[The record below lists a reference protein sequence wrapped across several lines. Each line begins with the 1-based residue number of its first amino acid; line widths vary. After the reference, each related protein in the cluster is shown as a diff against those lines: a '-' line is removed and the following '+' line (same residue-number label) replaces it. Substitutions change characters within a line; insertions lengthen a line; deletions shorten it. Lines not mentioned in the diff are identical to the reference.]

1 MSRPPD
7 NIPAEV
13 EVTEDLVRGL
23 LEEQASE
30 WADLPISSLGQG
42 WDNEMFR
49 LGDALAVRAPRRAT
63 GASLLDNELR
73 WLPQLAPR
81 LPAPIPAAAFAGRPQ
96 GDYPFRW
103 AVVPYMEGRRLGD
116 TEGIGARFAREL
128 GAFLGALH
136 ALELPDDP
144 PENPYRNQPL
154 SNPRRAGSVAG
165 HLDAL
170 GEERDVGALR
180 ALWRRACAASI
191 PSRRTWCHGDVH
203 PFNLIAHDGRLGAVI
218 DWGDMT
224 AGDPAVDL
232 AIAWVAL
239 DAEERDAFF
248 GAYGEADD
256 GLRLRARGW
265 ALVFGL
271 MFWDSAR
278 RGASPSFARVGERT
292 LRELAVDPW

>member
-7 NIPAEV
+7 DIPAEV

-23 LEEQASE
+23 LEEQAAE
-30 WADLPISSLGQG
+30 WAHLPLTPLGQG

-49 LGDALAVRAPRRAT
+49 LGDTLAVRVPRRAT
-63 GASLLDNELR
+63 GAGLLDNELR
-73 WLPQLAPR
+73 WLPELAPR
-81 LPAPIPAAAFAGRPQ
+81 LPAPIPAAVFAGRPR

-116 TEGIGARFAREL
+116 TVGVGARFAREL
-128 GAFLGALH
+128 GGFLATLH
-136 ALELPDDP
+136 ALELPGDP
-144 PENPYRNQPL
+144 PQNPYRNQPL
-154 SNPRRAGSVAG
+154 SDPRRASSVAA

-180 ALWRRACAASI
+180 ALWGRACAAPI
-191 PSRRTWCHGDVH
+191 PPRRAWCHGDVH
-203 PFNLIAHDGRLGAVI
+203 PFNLIAHDGALAAVI

-239 DAEERDAFF
+239 DAGERVAFF
-248 GAYGEADD
+248 DAYGPADD
-256 GLRLRARGW
+256 DLRLRARGW
-265 ALVFGL
+265 ALVFAL

-278 RGASPSFARVGERT
+278 RGASGSFARVGERA
-292 LRELAVDPW
+292 LAALTRSE

>member
-7 NIPAEV
+7 DIPAEV
-13 EVTEDLVRGL
+13 EVTPDLVRGL
-23 LEEQASE
+23 LEEQAAE
-30 WADLPISSLGQG
+30 WADLPLTSLGQG

-49 LGDALAVRAPRRAT
+49 LGDTLAVRAPRRAT
-63 GASLLDNELR
+63 GAGLFDNELR
-73 WLPQLAPR
+73 WLPELAPR
-81 LPAPIPAAAFAGRPQ
+81 LPAPIPAAVFAGRPQ

-116 TEGIGARFAREL
+116 TVGVGARFAREL
-128 GAFLGALH
+128 GAFLGTLH
-136 ALELPDDP
+136 ALDLPGDP
-144 PENPYRNQPL
+144 PQNPYRNQPL
-154 SNPRRAGSVAG
+154 SEPRRASSVAT

-180 ALWRRACAASI
+180 ALWRRACATSI
-191 PSRRTWCHGDVH
+191 PSRQAWCHGDVH
-203 PFNLIAHDGRLGAVI
+203 PFNLIAHDGALAAVI

-239 DAEERDAFF
+239 GPEERGAFF
-248 GAYGEADD
+248 AAYGEVDEETHI
-256 GLRLRARGW
+256 RLRGW
-265 ALVFGL
+265 ALVFAL

-278 RGASPSFARVGERT
+278 RGAAESFARVGERALT
-292 LRELAVDPW
+292 ALAEVE